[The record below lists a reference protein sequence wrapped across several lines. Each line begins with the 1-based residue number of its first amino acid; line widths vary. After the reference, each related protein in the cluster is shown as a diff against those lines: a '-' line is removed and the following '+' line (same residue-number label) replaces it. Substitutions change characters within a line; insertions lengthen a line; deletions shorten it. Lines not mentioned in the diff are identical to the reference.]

1 MSRKS
6 IKLSQ
11 LLILSSILYLFSSLD
26 SCDGFKL
33 RDRAESAKNG
43 VENQVTRKKNVFK
56 DVPMKKIT
64 KIVKI
69 QDDDDEENEENKEN
83 EENGNRKKSGYIF
96 EKVHKQNF
104 DITQRDIETAI
115 QKEKD
120 EEEDA
125 EIEENKINFF
135 GIFGGSNKRDD
146 DNIIMKKET
155 TKDDKNYASSGF
167 FNFFRNIRKT
177 ENEIENKTDIDKKTS
192 DFIEESIGWLSY
204 LNRMPFNLIYDFN
217 KKFNIDSEVAT
228 DKENNKAKLI
238 DDENDDDLK
247 HSKFKEPMNVDTFDR
262 LLLEL
267 PSFTP
272 NYSKIHN
279 IDCRR
284 QGQIFQRQLRGQKN
298 WALQSK

>member
-11 LLILSSILYLFSSLD
+11 LLVLSSILFLISSLD

-33 RDRAESAKNG
+33 RDRAESSKS
-43 VENQVTRKKNVFK
+43 EIEKQVTRKKNVFK
-56 DVPMKKIT
+56 DVPMKKIS

-69 QDDDDEENEENKEN
+69 EDDYDEDEDEEIDENEENEENDN
-83 EENGNRKKSGYIF
+83 EKKTGYIF

-104 DITQRDIETAI
+104 DIPKRDIEI
-115 QKEKD
+115 VVQKERD
-120 EEEDA
+120 EEEDV

-135 GIFGGSNKRDD
+135 GIFGGSD
-146 DNIIMKKET
+146 IIKET
-155 TKDDKNYASSGF
+155 TDADKNDTSTGF

-177 ENEIENKTDIDKKTS
+177 EDEIESLDNKKS
-192 DFIEESIGWLSY
+192 EFIEESKGWMSY
-204 LNRMPFNLIYDFN
+204 LNRMPFNLIYDFDKKSNVDEETTTQTNN
-217 KKFNIDSEVAT
+217 KKDRLV
-228 DKENNKAKLI
+228 

-247 HSKFKEPMNVDTFDR
+247 PSKSREPMNVDTFDR
-262 LLLEL
+262 LLLEI

>member
-11 LLILSSILYLFSSLD
+11 LLVLSSILFLISSLD

-33 RDRAESAKNG
+33 RDRAESVKSE
-43 VENQVTRKKNVFK
+43 VENQVTRKRNVFK
-56 DVPMKKIT
+56 DAPMKKIT

-69 QDDDDEENEENKEN
+69 EDDDDEDDDEDNDNENK
-83 EENGNRKKSGYIF
+83 KSEYIF

-104 DITQRDIETAI
+104 DIPKRDIETAM
-115 QKEKD
+115 QKEKE

-135 GIFGGSNKRDD
+135 GIFGGSDKRDE
-146 DNIIMKKET
+146 DNKIIKET
-155 TKDDKNYASSGF
+155 TDDDKNNSSNGF
-167 FNFFRNIRKT
+167 FNFFKNIRK
-177 ENEIENKTDIDKKTS
+177 IEDEMESKTDKKVSTDS
-192 DFIEESIGWLSY
+192 IEESKGWMSY

-217 KKFNIDSEVAT
+217 KKTNIGEDAAT
-228 DKENNKAKLI
+228 QTEKENKAVLI
-238 DDENDDDLK
+238 DDENDDGLK
-247 HSKFKEPMNVDTFDR
+247 HSKSREPMNVDTFDR
-262 LLLEL
+262 LLLEI

-298 WALQSK
+298 WALQSKLIT